1 MADQPNTAAGQVGR
15 VYYQDARPSRT
26 TGGGRAKHTYYSAK
40 GSKAGQEI
48 TQGAY
53 MVELE
58 RYCNRLERDQLNR
71 LNPKEGKLNQKYNEG
86 RRAGRMQK
94 GKEMDKLK
102 GKMKAKVDELKEEIT
117 KLKVMAKAV
126 LKKEDKQTVYRKKA
140 DKKGVMRRSSFWKDR
155 SKLLR
160 DVGTNIHGG
169 SEGYELDIRHQVAR
183 NQTTIDAFLRI
194 DKVQERSAVIA
205 ICFLYLSISST
216 SNTHYTFPTQAK
228 YDCRT

>member
-1 MADQPNTAAGQVGR
+1 MADESNTAASQVGR

-58 RYCNRLERDQLNR
+58 RYCNRLERDHLNR
-71 LNPKEGKLNQKYNEG
+71 LNPKECKLNQKYNEG

-94 GKEMDKLK
+94 GKEMDTLK

-140 DKKGVMRRSSFWKDR
+140 DKKGVMRRSSFWKVALTAA
-155 SKLLR
+155 SWAASLLFA
-160 DVGTNIHGG
+160 I
-169 SEGYELDIRHQVAR
+169 
-183 NQTTIDAFLRI
+183 QTKI
-194 DKVQERSAVIA
+194 
-205 ICFLYLSISST
+205 
-216 SNTHYTFPTQAK
+216 
-228 YDCRT
+228 